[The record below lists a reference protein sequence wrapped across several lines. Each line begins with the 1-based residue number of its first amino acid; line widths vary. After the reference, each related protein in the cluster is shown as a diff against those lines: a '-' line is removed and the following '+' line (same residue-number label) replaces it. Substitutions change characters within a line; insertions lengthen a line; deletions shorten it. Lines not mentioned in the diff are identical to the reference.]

1 MSRRS
6 QVAMTDDEVRDY
18 LRGARTM
25 TVATLGL
32 DGRPHLVAVWYAF
45 LGGAPAFWT
54 YRRAQKVVNLRRDPR
69 ITCLVEDGDSYESL
83 RGVQLVGRGVLVEDL
98 DTVTALGLSLLE
110 RYAGPSGAAREAMIA
125 SAAKRAVVRI
135 EADKVV
141 SWDHRKLV
149 GTY

>member
-1 MSRRS
+1 
-6 QVAMTDDEVRDY
+6 MTDAEVHEY
-18 LRGARTM
+18 LHGVRTM
-25 TVATLGL
+25 TVATLGV

-45 LGGAPAFWT
+45 LDGAPAFWT

-69 ITCLVEDGDSYESL
+69 ITCLVEDGDRYESL
-83 RGVQLVGRGVLVEDL
+83 RGVELVGRGVLVDDL

-110 RYAGPSGAAREAMIA
+110 RYEGPTGEARAAMIA
-125 SAAKRAVVRI
+125 SAAKRVAVRV

-141 SWDHRKLV
+141 SWDHAKLV